1 MKRNI
6 KKTLVLL
13 LLVGVAAGVGYKY
26 TVAQQIQ
33 PVFITDV
40 VKRGNIESVVLTNG
54 VLYPSKLVS
63 VGAQVSG
70 LIEKIDVQVGEEIK
84 QGDLIAQIDN
94 LTQQNALK
102 EAEASLKS
110 INAEYR
116 AKQAQIKVATSEFS
130 RKKALLVS
138 RATSQSEYDTAES
151 LLAVYQA
158 ELDQLSAEKEK
169 SIISVDN
176 AKLNLGY
183 TTIASPID
191 GTVIYVSVEEGQTV
205 NNNQGTPSIIELA
218 QLDVMTI
225 KAQVSEADIINVR
238 AGQEVYF
245 TILGATGKKYP
256 GALRAIEPGPTLL
269 SGDDSTLK
277 IGDDE
282 AIYYNAL
289 FDVENPENLL
299 RFGMTAQVSIILKSA
314 EDALLVP
321 SQVLI
326 AKSGSNSSY
335 QVPVKNDGQVE
346 YRHVEVGIN
355 NKIYAQILS
364 GLNEGEA
371 IIIGQSSGD
380 KAASAN
386 SMGSSMGS
394 SIESSMGGLSGSS
407 VPGQGGPGSGKDTR
421 F

>member
-1 MKRNI
+1 MKNNI
-6 KKTLVLL
+6 KNTLVLL
-13 LLVGVAAGVGYKY
+13 LLIAGIVAGVGYKY
-26 TVAQQIQ
+26 TVAQQVQ
-33 PVFITDV
+33 TVFTTDF
-40 VKRGNIESVVLTNG
+40 VKRGNIENVVLTNG

-70 LIEKIDVQVGEEIK
+70 LIGRIDVQVGDEIK

-102 EAEASLKS
+102 EAQASLKS
-110 INAEYR
+110 INAQYT
-116 AKQAQIKVATSEFS
+116 AKQALIKGALSEFR
-130 RKKALLVS
+130 RKKKMLVDG
-138 RATSQSEYDTAES
+138 ANSQSEYDTAES
-151 LLAVYQA
+151 ILAVYRA

-183 TTIASPID
+183 TTIKSPID

-225 KAQVSEADIINVR
+225 KAQVSEADIINVG

-245 TILGATGKKYP
+245 SILGATGKQYR
-256 GALRAIEPGPTLL
+256 GVLRAIEPGPTLL

-289 FDVENPENLL
+289 FDVENPDNLL
-299 RFGMTAQVSIILKSA
+299 RFGMTAQVSIVLDSA
-314 EDALLVP
+314 VDVLLVP

-326 AKSGSNSSY
+326 KKSGPNPSY
-335 QVPVKNDGQVE
+335 QVPVKNSDQVE
-346 YRHVEVGIN
+346 YRNVKVGIN
-355 NKIYAQILS
+355 NKVYVQILS
-364 GLNEGEA
+364 GLNEGEE
-371 IIIGQSSGD
+371 IVIGQSSASD
-380 KAASAN
+380 KTVSA
-386 SMGSSMGS
+386 SSMR
-394 SIESSMGGLSGSS
+394 SSMGGLPGGSM
-407 VPGQGGPGSGKDTR
+407 PGRGGPGPGRDMR
-421 F
+421 L

>member
-1 MKRNI
+1 MNTKI
-6 KKTLVLL
+6 KSPFAIL
-13 LLVGVAAGVGYKY
+13 LLVGVVAAGIVYKY
-26 TVAQQIQ
+26 TMTQQVES
-33 PVFITDV
+33 VFITDV
-40 VKRGNIESVVLTNG
+40 VKRGNIENVVLTNG

-70 LIEKIDVQVGEEIK
+70 LIANMNVQLGDNIK

-110 INAEYR
+110 INAQFR
-116 AKQAQIKVATSEFS
+116 AKQAQIKGAQSEFT
-130 RKKALLVS
+130 RKKNMLADE
-138 RATSQSEYDTAES
+138 ATSQAEYDVAES
-151 LLAVYQA
+151 TLAVYRA
-158 ELDQLSAEKEK
+158 DLDQLSAEKEE

-176 AKLNLGY
+176 AKLDLGY
-183 TTIASPID
+183 TTITSPID

-245 TILGATGKKYP
+245 TIMGSTTNKYR

-269 SGDDSTLK
+269 SGDDSALI

-289 FDVENPENLL
+289 FDVENPDNML
-299 RFGMTAQVSIILKSA
+299 RFGMTAQVSIILAKA
-314 EDALLVP
+314 VDALLVP
-321 SQVLI
+321 SQVLVK
-326 AKSGSNSSY
+326 KSASNVSY
-335 QVPVKNDGQVE
+335 QVLVKHNDQTQ
-346 YRHVEVGIN
+346 YRDVEVGIN

-364 GLNEGEA
+364 GLNEGEE
-371 IIIGQSSGD
+371 IVIGQSSG
-380 KAASAN
+380 KKEAT
-386 SMGSSMGS
+386 SSLS
-394 SIESSMGGLSGSS
+394 LGLSGGMSGGMS
-407 VPGQGGPGSGKDTR
+407 RPGPGMR
-421 F
+421 L

>member
-1 MKRNI
+1 VNTKI
-6 KKTLVLL
+6 KSPFAIL
-13 LLVGVAAGVGYKY
+13 LLVGVVAAGIVYKY
-26 TVAQQIQ
+26 TMTQQVES
-33 PVFITDV
+33 VFITDV
-40 VKRGNIESVVLTNG
+40 VKRGNIENVVLTNG

-70 LIEKIDVQVGEEIK
+70 LIANMNVQLGDNIK

-110 INAEYR
+110 INAQFR
-116 AKQAQIKVATSEFS
+116 AKQAQIKGAQSEFT
-130 RKKALLVS
+130 RKKNMLADE
-138 RATSQSEYDTAES
+138 ATSQAEYDVAES
-151 LLAVYQA
+151 TLAVYRA
-158 ELDQLSAEKEK
+158 DLDQLSAEKEE

-176 AKLNLGY
+176 AKLDLGY
-183 TTIASPID
+183 TTITSPID

-245 TILGATGKKYP
+245 TIMGSTTNKYR

-269 SGDDSTLK
+269 SGDDSALI

-289 FDVENPENLL
+289 FDVENPDNML
-299 RFGMTAQVSIILKSA
+299 RFGMTAQVSIILAKA
-314 EDALLVP
+314 VDALLVP
-321 SQVLI
+321 SQVLVK
-326 AKSGSNSSY
+326 KSGSNVSY
-335 QVPVKNDGQVE
+335 QVLVKHNDQTQ
-346 YRHVEVGIN
+346 YRDVEVGIN

-364 GLNEGEA
+364 GLNEGEE
-371 IIIGQSSGD
+371 IVIGQSSG
-380 KAASAN
+380 KKEAT
-386 SMGSSMGS
+386 SSLS
-394 SIESSMGGLSGSS
+394 LGLSGGMSGGMS
-407 VPGQGGPGSGKDTR
+407 RPGPGMR
-421 F
+421 L

>member
-1 MKRNI
+1 MKKTI
-6 KKTLVLL
+6 KKTVVLL
-13 LLVGVAAGVGYKY
+13 LLVVVGIAAGLGFKY
-26 TVAQQIQ
+26 TMAQQVQ
-33 PVFITDV
+33 PAFITDV
-40 VKRGNIESVVLTNG
+40 VKRGNIESVALTNG

-110 INAEYR
+110 INAQYR

-151 LLAVYQA
+151 LLAVYRA
-158 ELDQLSAEKEK
+158 ELDQLSAEQDK

-225 KAQVSEADIINVR
+225 KAQVSEADIINVH

-245 TILGATGKKYP
+245 TILGATGKKYR
-256 GALRAIEPGPTLL
+256 GVLRAIEPGPTLL

-289 FDVENPENLL
+289 FDVDNPENLL
-299 RFGMTAQVSIILKSA
+299 RFGMTAQVSIILESA
-314 EDALLVP
+314 QDALLVP

-326 AKSGSNSSY
+326 TKPGARHAY
-335 QVPVKNDGQVE
+335 QVPVKKDGEVE
-346 YRHVEVGIN
+346 YRNVEVGIN

-364 GLNEGEA
+364 GLNEGEE
-371 IIIGQSSGD
+371 IVIGQSSAGEQ
-380 KAASAN
+380 AVSASA
-386 SMGSSMGS
+386 
-394 SIESSMGGLSGSS
+394 IRSSMGGLPGAS
-407 VPGQGGPGSGKDTR
+407 VRGQGGSGGRDMR